1 VIVGE
6 RAAAAAAAAAVMVNG
21 RIGYDSDRMEW
32 RVGGGGSVVGAG
44 GSPFFV
50 K

>member
-1 VIVGE
+1 MIVGE
-6 RAAAAAAAAAVMVNG
+6 RAAAAAVMVNG
-21 RIGYDSDRMEW
+21 RRVSRMVVRGGRW
-32 RVGGGGSVVGAG
+32 VGGGEWWFGG